1 MTLQHQKYI
10 DHLADLGK
18 TEKYTGQV
26 ASILRRFAGDPR
38 KAQARVNQYARQ
50 RSDKAVQYAVGIL
63 RGFGRWAGDRRLEGL
78 QMPSARTGRTSEP
91 GALEPHEVQALQSD
105 DRVPAWRRT
114 VYMIAATTGLRPGEI
129 LRLRPEHVVT
139 RPDGR
144 HELHLPARSQKSR
157 RADVLPCSERVAQ
170 VVRESFPARAASSR
184 GEFGPASMWQWQNLA
199 ASMRGDLR
207 ALGLPMTDYL
217 GRRRTMYSLR
227 GFFASSVLSSG
238 APIHIAQRLMRHTDP
253 QTTLRWYARPSDDQM
268 HAAMDAV
275 QGVQG

>member
-144 HELHLPARSQKSR
+144 HELHLPAGSQKSR
-157 RADVLPCSERVAQ
+157 RADVLPCSAQVAE

-184 GEFGPASMWQWQNLA
+184 GEFGPGSMWQWQNLA
-199 ASMRGDLR
+199 ESMRKDLA
-207 ALGLPMTDYL
+207 ALGFPVIDYL

-227 GFFASSVLSSG
+227 GFFASTVLSSG
-238 APIHIAQRLMRHTDP
+238 AAIHVAQRLMRHSDP

-275 QGVQG
+275 QEAQG